1 MKILVYG
8 LNFAPELSG
17 VGKYTAEMTEL
28 LAARGHQVRMVC
40 APPYYPHWRVQEGF
54 RASRY
59 QRDTWRGVDVWRAPL
74 WVPPRP
80 GGLTRIVHLAS
91 FALASLPLVVRQI
104 AWRPQVVMLVAPTL
118 LCAPGALAA
127 ARVARAKTWLHVQDF
142 EVDAAFDL
150 GLLQGGRAARFA
162 RAVERLLLRRF
173 DVVSSISARMVERV
187 VDKGVDAAR
196 AVCVPNWVD
205 TDAIFPLPLPSAY
218 RRQLGIPAANTVV
231 LYSGNMGAKQGIEI
245 LADVATALASR
256 SDISFVF
263 CGDGAA
269 KRELVA
275 RCASLPNCH
284 LLPLQPVE
292 ALNELLNVADIHL
305 LPQRNDAADL
315 VMPSKLTG
323 MLASGRAT
331 VAMARPGTSLFDVV
345 ANHGVVVPPEDS
357 DALAATIVAL
367 AADPERRAA
376 LGRAARE
383 YAQQMLSPQS
393 IFGVLDARL
402 AALVSGEAVAPP
414 MGVADAVAALP
425 EVEQPDG

>member
-1 MKILVYG
+1 
-8 LNFAPELSG
+8 
-17 VGKYTAEMTEL
+17 
-28 LAARGHQVRMVC
+28 
-40 APPYYPHWRVQEGF
+40 
-54 RASRY
+54 
-59 QRDTWRGVDVWRAPL
+59 
-74 WVPPRP
+74 
-80 GGLTRIVHLAS
+80 
-91 FALASLPLVVRQI
+91 
-104 AWRPQVVMLVAPTL
+104 
-118 LCAPGALAA
+118 
-127 ARVARAKTWLHVQDF
+127 
-142 EVDAAFDL
+142 VDAAFDL

-269 KRELVA
+269 KRELAA
-275 RCASLPNCH
+275 RCATLPNCH
-284 LLPLQPVE
+284 VLPLQPS
-292 ALNELLNVADIHL
+292 ASLNELLNIADIHV

-323 MLASGRAT
+323 MLASGRAV

-345 ANHGVVVPPEDS
+345 SSHGVAVPPEDG

-376 LGRAARE
+376 LGRAARL
-383 YAQQMLSPQS
+383 YAQRELSPQS

-402 AALVSGEAVAPP
+402 RALAEGGAAPEATQAMTAVNADTVGALAATDVAGP
-414 MGVADAVAALP
+414 ALP
-425 EVEQPDG
+425 DIEESDVR